1 MVINRSIKT
10 GTTATKTMAFSSCV
24 DVEVGELVA
33 VEAVEVATTDK
44 MLLVAIGRGGV
55 LFSIVETDV
64 FIMSCDGVRYYL

>member
-1 MVINRSIKT
+1 MVINRSTKT

-44 MLLVAIGRGGV
+44 TTGRCVLSNLVDHFEFIARNQLLCHKIP
-55 LFSIVETDV
+55 
-64 FIMSCDGVRYYL
+64 